1 MGVGIGDE
9 RVTVQLADHAVHARV
24 RGKARLQREDVGGKV
39 VEAVLQPVETGL
51 GAEQGEPRRPDM
63 GRDEHGLGADIQRHL
78 QQVAGVQAQ
87 DGTAVGMQ
95 VAHQLQPLRKAVG
108 IVQRGH
114 EDQVVDFAHLALTLV
129 DGADLG
135 LEQEE
140 RPVGIRRCL
149 PLQKVQLLRR
159 AGQAVQA
166 AGLVA
171 HQLLAQLVPPLRV
184 GEIAGAQH
192 VDALAAGPGSQMP
205 GRELFAGGAGKAG
218 MDVQVGDEI
227 HGQAP
232 RCQDEETDIVM
243 ESRSQGKGGAFSRPR
258 LSAAVRGSDRLR
270 G

>member
-39 VEAVLQPVETGL
+39 VEAVLQAVETGL

-171 HQLLAQLVPPLRV
+171 HQLPAQLVPPLRV

-205 GRELFAGGAGKAG
+205 GRELFAGGTGKAG

-232 RCQDEETDIVM
+232 RCQDE
-243 ESRSQGKGGAFSRPR
+243 
-258 LSAAVRGSDRLR
+258 
-270 G
+270 